1 MFISYAQNFEDVIL
15 NRVFADKE
23 KGCYIDVG
31 AQHPLYDSVTKAF
44 YDRGWQGINIEPV
57 KEYYELLVKERAKDL
72 NLNLAVGETE
82 SELDFFELEGT
93 GLSTFDREAASR
105 LAEEGDY
112 NINSYRVPV
121 VKLATVCEEHLNGPI
136 DFLKIDV
143 EGWEEKVILGNDW
156 AHFRPT
162 VILLEATIPNS
173 PTRAETNIHD
183 ILQGQNYQKVYFDG
197 LNDYYLANESS
208 ELIKHFATPP
218 NVFDKFITYHLST
231 ARSHAQN
238 LEEIIKS
245 REVEN
250 ESIQQQLA
258 QKEQELSE
266 TQQYLAQK
274 EQELATTQQR
284 LEQQQQTLTTTQ
296 QQLAQQQQALATNE
310 QQLEQQQ
317 QQLAATQQQL
327 EHKQQELVTTQQQLE
342 QQQQA
347 LATNEQQLEQQQ
359 QELATTQQ
367 KLEYK
372 QQELATTQQHL
383 EHKQQQLAESER
395 HNHIFNNRLKDEKFE
410 VQRLIK
416 IDLQLNQEI
425 TQLQNKLTNQNQQL
439 AKSQQQLVKSQQQLQ
454 ESERNNTIL
463 SNKLEDTSF
472 EAQKVTE
479 LNQEINQ
486 LQSQL
491 TAKNQQLTAK
501 DQQLIDATQ
510 LIAAMKTSKFWKMR
524 TVWFGVKNSLGIPNK
539 G

>member
-1 MFISYAQNFEDVIL
+1 MFISYSQNFEDVLL

-57 KEYYELLVKERAKDL
+57 KEYYELLAQERTRDL

-93 GLSTFDREAASR
+93 GLSTFDHETASR
-105 LAEEGDY
+105 LAQEGNY
-112 NINSYRVPV
+112 KINSYHVPV
-121 VKLATVCEEHLNGPI
+121 VKLATICEEHLNCPI

-208 ELIKHFATPP
+208 ELIRHFATPP

-231 ARSHAQN
+231 ARSHAKN

-245 REVEN
+245 REAEN
-250 ESIQQQLA
+250 TNIQQQ
-258 QKEQELSE
+258 
-266 TQQYLAQK
+266 
-274 EQELATTQQR
+274 

-296 QQLAQQQQALATNE
+296 QQL
-310 QQLEQQQ
+310 EQQQ
-317 QQLAATQQQL
+317 QTLT
-327 EHKQQELVTTQQQLE
+327 TTQQQLS
-342 QQQQA
+342 
-347 LATNEQQLEQQQ
+347 
-359 QELATTQQ
+359 
-367 KLEYK
+367 
-372 QQELATTQQHL
+372 
-383 EHKQQQLAESER
+383 ESER
-395 HNHIFNNRLKDEKFE
+395 YNHIFNNRLKDEKFE

-416 IDLQLNQEI
+416 VDIQLNQEI
-425 TQLQNKLTNQNQQL
+425 TQLQTKLAQQNQ
-439 AKSQQQLVKSQQQLQ
+439 KLQ
-454 ESERNNTIL
+454 ESEHKNNIL
-463 SNKLEDTSF
+463 NNQIHDENFGTK
-472 EAQKVTE
+472 KVTE
-479 LNQEINQ
+479 LNQEITQLQNQ
-486 LQSQL
+486 L
-491 TAKNQQLTAK
+491 TERNQE
-501 DQQLIDATQ
+501 LIDANQ